1 MLSVSMKCKYGI
13 KAVLALGEHYGRG
26 LLQIKDIAQAK
37 QIPRQYL
44 EQIFNRLVN
53 ASIVSS
59 VRGKKG
65 GYQLAKDPSN
75 ITVLDLIDILEGGV
89 QLTDGTD
96 REVDALFNLFD
107 GIEKKIKKDMDINLS
122 DLILEQQ
129 RLQENVMYH
138 I

>member
-1 MLSVSMKCKYGI
+1 MKCKYGI
-13 KAVLALGEHYGRG
+13 KAVLVLGEHHGLG
-26 LLQIKDIAQAK
+26 LLQIKEIAAGK

-53 ASIVSS
+53 AGIVSS

-65 GYQLAKDPSN
+65 GYKLAKSPSN
-75 ITVLDLIDILEGGV
+75 ISIMELIDILEGGI

-96 REVDALFNLFD
+96 REVDAVFNLFSK
-107 GIEKKIKKDMDINLS
+107 IEIKVKEELDISLE
-122 DLILEQQ
+122 DLLLEQQ
-129 RLQENVMYH
+129 RLQANVMYH

>member
-1 MLSVSMKCKYGI
+1 MLSISMKCKYGI
-13 KAVLALGEHYGRG
+13 KAILALGEHHGRG
-26 LLQIKDIAQAK
+26 LMQIKDIAQSR

-53 ASIVSS
+53 AGIVAS

-65 GYQLAKDPSN
+65 GYRLAREPSQ
-75 ITVLDLIDILEGGV
+75 ITLLELIDVLEGGI

-96 REVDALFNLFD
+96 REIDAVFNLFNE
-107 GIEKKIKKDMDINLS
+107 IENKLKAELEITLANL
-122 DLILEQQ
+122 ITEQQ
-129 RLQENVMYH
+129 RLQANVMYH

>member
-1 MLSVSMKCKYGI
+1 MLSISAKCKYGI

-26 LLQIKDIAQAK
+26 LIQIKEIAQQK

-53 ASIVSS
+53 AGIVNS

-65 GYQLAKDPSN
+65 GYKLAKDPN
-75 ITVLDLIDILEGGV
+75 NLTILELIEVLEGGI
-89 QLTDGTD
+89 QLTNGTE
-96 REVDALFNLFD
+96 REVDAIYNLF
-107 GIEKKIKKDMDINLS
+107 EKMEKQLKKDMEITLAE
-122 DLILEQQ
+122 LIVEQQ
-129 RLQENVMYH
+129 KLQETVMYH